1 MTTKKRTVFI
11 SSTYEDLIPHRRM
24 VWELLGNYNVNIRG
38 MERFGARKETPLDTC
53 IAEVEQSDIYIGL
66 ISYKLGSIEKKS
78 SKSFTQLE
86 YEKALEL
93 NRDIF
98 IYLIDEKNSKISP
111 QNIDFGE
118 KYEKL
123 QSFKSIL
130 KDRHTIDTFVDE
142 KDLTEKLKRKFDE
155 LLLIKSIDSKATD
168 EFQTAKTIIDRFL
181 LVPKAFSGKEI
192 KLKINFKSDP
202 FPASKA
208 ICSSFSLDYGK
219 TIGVEIDII
228 NPKESGKNFKY
239 LFIDYYKLDSFWE
252 VQKNKEVEIYAQLQF
267 SEEPISNQKA
277 NFVEETYAYF
287 DTNTMEKSGS
297 LGFSGYSGITGI
309 KTGTIK
315 AEGHIILKLTDIPKQ

>member
-1 MTTKKRTVFI
+1 MIATKKRTVFI

-24 VWELLGNYNVNIRG
+24 VWELLSDYDVNIRG
-38 MERFGARKETPLDTC
+38 MERFGARKETPLETC
-53 IAEVEQSDIYIGL
+53 LAEVEQSDIYIGV
-66 ISYKLGSIEKKS
+66 ISYKLGSVENNS
-78 SKSFTQLE
+78 GKSFTQLE

-98 IYLIDEKNSKISP
+98 IYLNDEKNSKISP

-155 LLLIKSIDSKATD
+155 LLSKKSSDGKTED
-168 EFQTAKTIIDRFL
+168 EFQTAKTIIERFL

-192 KLKINFKSDP
+192 KLKVKFKSDP

-228 NPKESGKNFKY
+228 NPKTSDSSLKN
-239 LFIDYYKLDSFWE
+239 LFIDYNKLETFWK
-252 VQKNKEVEIYAQLQF
+252 VQKKKEVEIYAQLQF
-267 SEEPISNQKA
+267 SEEPISNQRA
-277 NFVEETYAYF
+277 NFVERTYSISDSPIFA
-287 DTNTMEKSGS
+287 TSGVIS
-297 LGFSGYSGITGI
+297 YGGYTGI
-309 KTGTIK
+309 KTETIK
-315 AEGHIILKLTDIPKQ
+315 AEGHIILKLTDISKQ

>member
-1 MTTKKRTVFI
+1 MTITKKRTVFI

-24 VWELLGNYNVNIRG
+24 VWELLGKYDVNIRG
-38 MERFGARKETPLDTC
+38 MERFGARKETPLETC
-53 IAEVEQSDIYIGL
+53 LAEVEQSDIYIG
-66 ISYKLGSIEKKS
+66 IVSYKLGSIEKKS

-111 QNIDFGE
+111 QNIDFDK

-130 KDRHTIDTFVDE
+130 KDRHTIDTFIDE
-142 KDLTEKLKRKFDE
+142 KDLTDKLKRKFDN
-155 LLLIKSIDSKATD
+155 LLLKKSIDDKPVD
-168 EFQTAKTIIDRFL
+168 EFQAAKTIIDRFL

-192 KLKINFKSDP
+192 KLKVKFKSEP

-228 NPKESGKNFKY
+228 NPNTNEDSLKN
-239 LFIDYYKLDSFWE
+239 LFIDYNKLDAFWE
-252 VQKNKEVEIYAQLQF
+252 VQRKKEVEIFAQLQF
-267 SEEPISNQKA
+267 SEESISNQKA
-277 NFVEETYAYF
+277 NFVEKTYSYHDSSIMLGAGMKFET
-287 DTNTMEKSGS
+287 
-297 LGFSGYSGITGI
+297 IR
-309 KTGTIK
+309 
-315 AEGHIILKLTDIPKQ
+315 AEGHIILKLTEIPKQ